1 MNSTLLQGRSA
12 RFSVDTALKLYQLKH
27 CEVMLEKAEN
37 TKVS

>member
-1 MNSTLLQGRSA
+1 MVPLLQGRSA
-12 RFSVDTALKLYQLKH
+12 RFSVDTALKLYQLEH